1 MLKILKGY
9 IMNTDMKI
17 YIAGHNGMVGSAV
30 VRLLQER
37 GFDNIITRSRT
48 ELDLM
53 NKTAVDDFFINE
65 QPDVVVLAAAKVGG
79 IHANNIYKAEF
90 LYDNL
95 QIQNNVI
102 MAAYH
107 NNVKKFCFLG
117 SSCIYPCNS
126 PQPMKEEYLL
136 TGPFEPTNE
145 GYAIAKTT
153 GYKLCCYLAEQY
165 GFPAVSLMPCNLYG
179 SNDNFHPEHSHV
191 FAALI
196 RKFSEAVIE
205 HNPEVNVWGTGI
217 ARREFLNV
225 DDLAEAI
232 LYVMDNYEQP
242 EFLNVGSG
250 YDITIK
256 ELVNK
261 ISQQSGFT
269 GKIIWDDS
277 KPDGML
283 RKCMDCSKLKALGF
297 EPKITLDDGINVMLE
312 EYRQNR
318 NNIRN
323 R

>member
-1 MLKILKGY
+1 
-9 IMNTDMKI
+9 MNKDAKI
-17 YIAGHNGMVGSAV
+17 YVAGHRGMVGSAV
-30 VRLLQER
+30 VRLLEKR
-37 GFDNIITRSRT
+37 GLGNIITRSRT
-48 ELDLM
+48 ELNLM
-53 NKTAVDDFFINE
+53 DKTAVDSFFATE
-65 QPDVVVLAAAKVGG
+65 QPEVVVLAAAKVGG
-79 IHANNIYKAEF
+79 IKANNDFKAEF

-107 NNVKKFCFLG
+107 NKVKKFCFLG

-196 RKFSEAVIE
+196 RKFSDAVLDNI
-205 HNPEVNVWGTGI
+205 PEVNIWGTGI

-232 LYVMDNYEQP
+232 LFVMDNYAKP

-261 ISQQSGFT
+261 IAQQSGFT
-269 GKIIWDDS
+269 GKIIWDAS

-283 RKCMDCSKLKALGF
+283 RKCMDCSKLKSLGF
-297 EPKITLDDGINVMLE
+297 EPKITLETGIAAMLE
-312 EYRQNR
+312 EYRNNR
-318 NNIRN
+318 DNIRQK
-323 R
+323 